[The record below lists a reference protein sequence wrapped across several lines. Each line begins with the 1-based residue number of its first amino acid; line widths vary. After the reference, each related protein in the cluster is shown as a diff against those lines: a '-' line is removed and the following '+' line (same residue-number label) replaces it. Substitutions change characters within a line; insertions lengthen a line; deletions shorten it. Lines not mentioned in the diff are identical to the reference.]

1 MTGEKNLE
9 KATGKSAPVG
19 WLKKGG
25 IVVFLFFLL
34 KGIGWLVLL
43 GLVAFGLMNEETV
56 QKIKD
61 ALPF

>member
-1 MTGEKNLE
+1 MTGEKNLA
-9 KATGKSAPVG
+9 KPDFKSKPVG

-61 ALPF
+61 AIPF